1 MLLVMDVGNT
11 EIVLGLFKGK
21 ELVADWKIATDHNK
35 TPDEYGIIIE
45 ALLRSHAHGRRGFR
59 RGSAGLSPASGGPGI
74 STDEL
79 VVEAIILSSVV
90 PTLTNIF
97 TTMSRTFFG
106 LDPLVVGPG
115 IRTGLS
121 IVFEN
126 PKEVGADRVVNAVA
140 AVNLYGAPVIV
151 VDFGTATTF
160 CAINE
165 KKEYLGGAIFP
176 GLEIAADALF
186 LRASKLPRV
195 GLEPPPRVIGKN
207 TVNSIQSGL
216 IYGYTDLVDGL
227 IQRLATEMHC
237 EPEVIATGGLSGII
251 APYSRR
257 IKLTNPVLTLEG
269 LQMIYELNAP
279 DH

>member
-1 MLLVMDVGNT
+1 MRVMT
-11 EIVLGLFKGK
+11 
-21 ELVADWKIATDHNK
+21 
-35 TPDEYGIIIE
+35 
-45 ALLRSHAHGRRGFR
+45 
-59 RGSAGLSPASGGPGI
+59 SAPRAACRL
-74 STDEL
+74 
-79 VVEAIILSSVV
+79 
-90 PTLTNIF
+90 
-97 TTMSRTFFG
+97 
-106 LDPLVVGPG
+106 
-115 IRTGLS
+115 
-121 IVFEN
+121 
-126 PKEVGADRVVNAVA
+126 GADRVVNAVA

-165 KKEYLGGAIFP
+165 KREYLGGAIFP
-176 GLEIAADALF
+176 GLEIAAEALF

-227 IQRLATEMHC
+227 IQRIAAEMRC

-269 LQMIYELNAP
+269 LRIIYELNMP

>member
-11 EIVLGLFKGK
+11 EIVLGLFEGK
-21 ELVADWKIATDHNK
+21 EQVVDWKIATDQNK
-35 TPDEYGIIIE
+35 TPDEYGIIIQ
-45 ALLRSHAHGRRGFR
+45 ALLRSHAQRQRGVR
-59 RGSAGLSPASGGPGI
+59 RGSVDLSPESDAPVMFASKLTI
-74 STDEL
+74 
-79 VVEAIILSSVV
+79 EAIILSSVV

-106 LDPLVVGPG
+106 LDPMVVGPG

-140 AVNLYGAPVIV
+140 AVKLYGAPVIV

-165 KKEYLGGAIFP
+165 KREYLGGVIFP
-176 GLEIAADALF
+176 GLEIAAEALF

-195 GLEPPPRVIGKN
+195 GLEPPSRVIGKN

-227 IQRLATEMHC
+227 IRRISTEMRC
-237 EPEVIATGGLSGII
+237 EPGVIATGGLSGII
-251 APYSRR
+251 APYSRQ

-269 LQMIYELNAP
+269 LRIIYELNAP
-279 DH
+279 DR